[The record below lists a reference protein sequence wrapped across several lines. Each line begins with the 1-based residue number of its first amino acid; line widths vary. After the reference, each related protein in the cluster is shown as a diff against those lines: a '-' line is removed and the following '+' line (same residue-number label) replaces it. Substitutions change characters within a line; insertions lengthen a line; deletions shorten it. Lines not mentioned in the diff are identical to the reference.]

1 MTTTG
6 KCREPNLN
14 NGDSNVCNQVA
25 LQLSFIPEKW
35 DKVFK
40 NGASKIC
47 GRQSLKNLK
56 EYGLLKEIIL
66 LQMF

>member
-25 LQLSFIPEKW
+25 LQLTVSFQ
-35 DKVFK
+35 K
-40 NGASKIC
+40 NGTKYSRMEQVKFV
-47 GRQSLKNLK
+47 GDSL
-56 EYGLLKEIIL
+56 
-66 LQMF
+66 